1 MRKICLSGV
10 CVCVCMCGPFLA
22 AVYGPVVV
30 AVVVDGAVA
39 IEHQPVLTGLQALG
53 SWRNKL
59 WFVLDRETL
68 TSN

>member
-1 MRKICLSGV
+1 MAKTV
-10 CVCVCMCGPFLA
+10 CVMCMCACGPGPFLA

-53 SWRNKL
+53 AWRNKL

-68 TSN
+68 TNN

>member
-1 MRKICLSGV
+1 MAKTV
-10 CVCVCMCGPFLA
+10 CVMCMCACGPGPFLA

-30 AVVVDGAVA
+30 AVVVHGAVT

-53 SWRNKL
+53 AWRNKL

-68 TSN
+68 TNN